1 MKLVVSP
8 TAPGLSSDGEP
19 ARPRSAAPIIVA
31 GLSLCL
37 AGILAL
43 TVGKAPLS
51 PALPID
57 LLLAR
62 FGFSP
67 PAPMSSTAET
77 ILLQIRL
84 PRIALAGLVGAA
96 LAVAGATY
104 QGVFRNPLA
113 DPYLLGVASGASLGA
128 VLAFIMPMPREML
141 HVGAV
146 QSFAFLGSIT
156 AVIAVYVLARV
167 GGSVPTTTL
176 LLAGIAISAAASA
189 ATAYLMYIRG
199 DQLLVIYSW
208 LLGGFNV
215 ASWQEVRLITPM
227 VLVSTGFMVIGGRM
241 MNTLQFGE
249 EQAAALGI
257 SVERCKLL
265 LIGAATLATAAAV
278 SVSGLIGFVGLV
290 VPHITRL
297 LFGPDYRRLV
307 PTTALL
313 GAAFL
318 ITADTAARAAA
329 GPSEIPVGVITAAVG
344 APFFLLLLRRQK
356 RIAFW

>member
-19 ARPRSAAPIIVA
+19 ARPRSAAPIIIA

-67 PAPMSSTAET
+67 PVPMSSTAAT

-128 VLAFIMPMPREML
+128 VAAFVLPIPRDLSRGSAVQILAF
-141 HVGAV
+141 VGAG
-146 QSFAFLGSIT
+146 A
-156 AVIAVYVLARV
+156 AVVAVYLLARV

-176 LLAGIAISAAASA
+176 LLAGIAVSAAASA
-189 ATAYLMYIRG
+189 AWMSLWDGCSTAVSRIP
-199 DQLLVIYSW
+199 
-208 LLGGFNV
+208 LLG
-215 ASWQEVRLITPM
+215 P
-227 VLVSTGFMVIGGRM
+227 VIM
-241 MNTLQFGE
+241 H
-249 EQAAALGI
+249 
-257 SVERCKLL
+257 
-265 LIGAATLATAAAV
+265 
-278 SVSGLIGFVGLV
+278 
-290 VPHITRL
+290 P
-297 LFGPDYRRLV
+297 P
-307 PTTALL
+307 P
-313 GAAFL
+313 
-318 ITADTAARAAA
+318 
-329 GPSEIPVGVITAAVG
+329 
-344 APFFLLLLRRQK
+344 
-356 RIAFW
+356 